1 MASPL
6 SPFERLRQR
15 ERERRLTLLRE
26 QLHQALGAADCTIWL
41 FGSLARGDWDGF
53 SDTDLLVVADS
64 EAAAVHWADQLRQ
77 ALVGD
82 DVLALPSDRWQ
93 AMANS
98 PSPHWRAIRRQAL
111 QLHPAP

>member
-41 FGSLARGDWDGF
+41 FGSLARGNWDGF

-64 EAAAVHWADQLRQ
+64 EAAAEHWADQLRQ

-93 AMANS
+93 AMAS
-98 PSPHWRAIRRQAL
+98 SSSPHWRAIRRQAL